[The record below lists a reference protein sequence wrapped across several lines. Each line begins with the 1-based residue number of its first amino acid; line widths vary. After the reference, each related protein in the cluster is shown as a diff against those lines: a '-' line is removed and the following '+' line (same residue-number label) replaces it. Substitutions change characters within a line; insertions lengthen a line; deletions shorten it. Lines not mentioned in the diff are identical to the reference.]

1 MLKKF
6 CAGLFLFTVCDVF
19 VIRVLFCFFRWW
31 GPELGIQTSDYF
43 FCIAIFVRSLEIIRS
58 DLYLSKP

>member
-19 VIRVLFCFFRWW
+19 VFLVLFCFFRWW
-31 GPELGIQTSDYF
+31 ALKLGIQTSDYF
-43 FCIAIFVRSLEIIRS
+43 FALQFLRSLEIIRS
-58 DLYLSKP
+58 DLYLGKP